1 MVKTKHDAGGYDRTR
16 YTREIFN
23 GNTLYEA
30 YLKTKRGSSW
40 KPQVQAFGMTYLLEL
55 AKIQRRLNER
65 SYEFL
70 PSTEFILRERGKVRA
85 IRGEQIQDRIV
96 KHVMCDECLMPAI
109 EKYLIYDNGA
119 SVEGK
124 GIAFTR
130 KRLITHL
137 RRYYAKQKSNNGYVL
152 LIDFSKYYD
161 NIRHDKILDLFEKY
175 VHNED
180 VLWLLRKTVAQ
191 SRVDVSH
198 LSDAEYVNCMSTLFN
213 SLEYQKVPKELL
225 TGERYMAKHMNIG
238 DQTAQV
244 VGISYTIPIDNHIKI
259 VKGVKFY
266 ARYMDDSYVIHES
279 KEYLESLLEEVDS
292 IAKSLGITINRKK
305 TRICK
310 LSDRWR
316 FLQIQYSLTDTG
328 RIVRKINPKRLTTM
342 RRKMKKLASK
352 LPEKEFENFY
362 RSWFRGC
369 YQYMSKQQREN
380 MDNLF
385 EKLKE
390 ERNVHNHTV

>member
-1 MVKTKHDAGGYDRTR
+1 MVKTKHDAGGYDRAR

-23 GNTLYEA
+23 GNSLYEA
-30 YLKTKRGSSW
+30 YLKTQKGSAW
-40 KPQVQAFGMTYLLEL
+40 KPQVQSFGMTYLLSL
-55 AKIQRRLNER
+55 AKMQRELNER
-65 SYEFL
+65 TYEFL
-70 PSTEFILRERGKVRA
+70 PSTDFILKERGKTRA
-85 IRGEQIQDRIV
+85 IRGEQVQDRIA
-96 KHVMCDECLMPAI
+96 KHVMCDEALMPAI

-119 SVEGK
+119 SVVGK
-124 GIAFTR
+124 GITFTR
-130 KRLITHL
+130 KRILTHL
-137 RRYYAKQKSNNGYVL
+137 RRYYSEHKSNEGYIL

-161 NIRHDKILDLFEKY
+161 NLRHDKILELFGKH
-175 VHNED
+175 VKDED
-180 VLWLLRKTVAQ
+180 AMWLFRKTVEQ
-191 SRVDVSH
+191 SQVDVSH
-198 LSDAEYVNCMSTLFN
+198 LSDEEYACCMDKMFN
-213 SLEYQKVPKELL
+213 SLEYQEVPKELL
-225 TGERYMAKHMNIG
+225 TGKRFMPKHMNIG
-238 DQTAQV
+238 DQAAQV
-244 VGISYTIPIDNHIKI
+244 VGISYTIPIDNYIKI
-259 VKGVKFY
+259 VKGMKYY

-328 RIVRKINPKRLTTM
+328 RIVRKINPKRLTAM

-362 RSWFRGC
+362 CSWFRGC
-369 YQYMSKQQREN
+369 YKYMSKQQREN
-380 MDNLF
+380 MDHLF

-390 ERNVHNHTV
+390 ERDVHNHTV

>member
-40 KPQVQAFGMTYLLEL
+40 KPQVQSFSTTYLLSL
-55 AKIQRRLNER
+55 AKMQRELNER
-65 SYEFL
+65 TYEFL
-70 PSTEFILRERGKVRA
+70 PSTDFILKERGKTRA
-85 IRGEQIQDRIV
+85 IRGERVQDRIA
-96 KHVMCDECLMPAI
+96 KHVMCDEALMPAI

-119 SVEGK
+119 SVVGK

-130 KRLITHL
+130 KRILTHL
-137 RRYYAKQKSNNGYVL
+137 RRYYSEHKSNEGYIL

-161 NIRHDKILDLFEKY
+161 NLRHDKILELFDKR
-175 VHNED
+175 VED
-180 VLWLLRKTVAQ
+180 EDAMWLFRKTVEQ
-191 SRVDVSH
+191 SQVDVSH

-225 TGERYMAKHMNIG
+225 TGKRFMPKHMNIG
-238 DQTAQV
+238 DQAAQV
-244 VGISYTIPIDNHIKI
+244 VGISYTIPIDNYIKI

-266 ARYMDDSYVIHES
+266 ARYMDDSYAIHES
-279 KEYLESLLEEVDS
+279 KEYLEQLLDEVDE
-292 IAKSLGITINRKK
+292 IAKGLGITVNRKK

-342 RRKMKKLASK
+342 RRKMKKLALK

-369 YQYMSKQQREN
+369 YKYMSKQQREN
-380 MDNLF
+380 MDHLF
-385 EKLKE
+385 KKLKE
-390 ERNVHNHTV
+390 ERDVHNHTV